1 MHREDFTRRS
11 FLEKKTALS
20 LVQFAH
26 QDKNGDLALNGDKV
40 DDLVGTLIAE
50 APIDVVAQLTA
61 AEEEEDSCKAGVS
74 LTEGQRNQL
83 LMLQELIKRKLEASA
98 PVNGG

>member
-1 MHREDFTRRS
+1 VRRENFTRRS

-26 QDKNGDLALNGDKV
+26 QGSNGDLALSGDKV

-50 APIDVVAQLTA
+50 APTDVVDQLTA
-61 AEEEEDSCKAGVS
+61 AEKDIMAGVK
-74 LTEGQRNQL
+74 LTVQQRDEL
-83 LMLQELIKRKLEASA
+83 LLLQELIKRKLEASA
-98 PVNGG
+98 PVSLA